1 MRGARRVSRTGVA
14 PGAWRVG
21 RKVHCGAAALAVVLL
36 CMSAVSVQSAEPDS
50 SDSRVRIRAVVKCGG
65 YLDPYLITVSDSSR
79 GTLAIMRGAPG
90 AGFHYGTFTG
100 DVVFAVGAKL
110 IEPSVTAWRIGGPRV
125 FVKTLPHGA
134 AGPPEVLMVDGTLI
148 VAYAGA
154 PEKVG
159 ARPKPPAPAAEEPA
173 APSALGLLGATLP
186 SGVTATYAPAS
197 RASDAREAQK
207 TSARRRGGPKGVRF
221 DPANIY
227 GVFDAPVWNYR
238 TLRVLQPDF
247 ATGGA
252 DATQMNARWALQRRR
267 MPKPPRDGANPWRHT
282 ADRRF
287 ERLVEVSP
295 GGTLPGPRSGDYVV
309 RIALGS
315 RQILA
320 RYALGRNIV
329 KDYRGIAYQVDAY
342 DVRTTALPGVMR
354 PAFNR
359 GWRVPAISTLPY
371 RALYYSSWK

>member
-1 MRGARRVSRTGVA
+1 
-14 PGAWRVG
+14 
-21 RKVHCGAAALAVVLL
+21 
-36 CMSAVSVQSAEPDS
+36 
-50 SDSRVRIRAVVKCGG
+50 
-65 YLDPYLITVSDSSR
+65 
-79 GTLAIMRGAPG
+79 MRGAPG
-90 AGFHYGTFTG
+90 AGFHRGTFTG

-110 IEPSVTAWRIGGPRV
+110 IEPSVRAWRIGGPRV

-134 AGPPEVLMVDGTLI
+134 SGPPEILMVDGTLI

-159 ARPKPPAPAAEEPA
+159 ARPKPQAPAAEEPTA
-173 APSALGLLGATLP
+173 SSALGLPGTAFP
-186 SGVTATYAPAS
+186 GGVAATYAPAS
-197 RASDAREAQK
+197 RGSDAREARK
-207 TSARRRGGPKGVRF
+207 TPAPGAAKRVRF

-227 GVFDAPVWNYR
+227 GVFDAPVWNHR

-252 DATQMNARWALQRRR
+252 DATQMNARWAIARRR
-267 MPKPPRDGANPWRHT
+267 MPKPPRDGANPWRHS

-295 GGTLPGPRSGDYVV
+295 GGTLPAPRSGDYVV
-309 RIALGS
+309 RAALGS
-315 RQILA
+315 RQILK
-320 RYALGRNIV
+320 RHALGRNIV
-329 KDYRGIAYQVDAY
+329 KQHRGIAYQVDAY
-342 DVRTTALPGVMR
+342 DVRATALPGVMR

-359 GWRVPAISTLPY
+359 GWRVPAVSTLPC